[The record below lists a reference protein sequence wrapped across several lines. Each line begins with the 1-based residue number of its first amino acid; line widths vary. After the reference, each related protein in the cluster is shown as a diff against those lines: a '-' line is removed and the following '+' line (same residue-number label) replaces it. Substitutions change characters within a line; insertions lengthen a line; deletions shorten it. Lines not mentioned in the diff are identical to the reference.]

1 MKTLICIPCLLTGG
15 TEIQT
20 LNTVHALVEGGHEVT
35 VACYFEHTP
44 EMEARYRKAGAE
56 VILFSPEGVR
66 VGGYKSFL
74 FLYKHLRRAVRAVR
88 PDVVHVQY
96 MAPGATVILLLWL
109 MGVKNII
116 ATAHTAADI
125 YRDLRL
131 IHFLQRHCLRA
142 FTCITERAERSFF
155 GSSQLYTPDMVLGR
169 RNHFTIYN
177 ALPKATV
184 LQTTDNGQ
192 QTRFVPMSENQVR
205 LNSHS
210 ECSQS
215 STTKL
220 LTDSHPEEN
229 TKHSTLNA
237 TQDNSHADCTDYTE
251 NASLAGNINLTQT
264 SQNSRN
270 NISEQDN
277 QRELDTITQ
286 NTHCYAR
293 VGHPEGDDAAEQ
305 QVNCDDSQ
313 VNVASPRLGVNQSQS
328 DDSPATPLRFT
339 SSSAA
344 INRSEAAFTLGVVSR
359 LELIKGMDLVVPAF
373 AEVLKAYP
381 ETQLLVVGDGTL
393 RASMEEQAAQLA
405 CADHI
410 RFVGRQPQEELSQ
423 WYSQMDIVLM
433 PSRSEGFGL
442 TAIEAMAHGCVM
454 VASDVGGL
462 PEVVRDGICGLLHR
476 TEDVADM
483 ASKIS
488 TLIGDPALYTQL
500 RAQSLVE
507 VEKYSFERY
516 ASAVCDLYKRLGF
529 SV

>member
-1 MKTLICIPCLLTGG
+1 MKTLICIPCLMTGG

-20 LNTVHALVEGGHEVT
+20 LNTVHALVQGGHQVT

-44 EMEARYRKAGAE
+44 DMVARYRKAGAE
-56 VILFSPEGVR
+56 VILFSPEGIR
-66 VGGYKSFL
+66 VGGYKCIL
-74 FLYKHLRRAVRAVR
+74 FLYRHLRRAIRTVR
-88 PDVVHVQY
+88 PDVAHVQY
-96 MAPGATVILLLWL
+96 MAPGAMVVLLLWL

-116 ATAHTAADI
+116 ATAHTPADI

-131 IHFLQRHCLRA
+131 IHFLQRRCLRA

-155 GSSQLYTPDMVLGR
+155 GTSQLYTPETVLGK

-177 ALPKATV
+177 ALPFRSSERHAVNVPVARLKAAEQRLIATA
-184 LQTTDNGQ
+184 
-192 QTRFVPMSENQVR
+192 SQVNVASPR
-205 LNSHS
+205 LN
-210 ECSQS
+210 
-215 STTKL
+215 
-220 LTDSHPEEN
+220 
-229 TKHSTLNA
+229 
-237 TQDNSHADCTDYTE
+237 
-251 NASLAGNINLTQT
+251 
-264 SQNSRN
+264 
-270 NISEQDN
+270 
-277 QRELDTITQ
+277 
-286 NTHCYAR
+286 
-293 VGHPEGDDAAEQ
+293 AAEQ

-313 VNVASPRLGVNQSQS
+313 VNVASPWLGVNQSQS

-359 LELIKGMDLVVPAF
+359 LEPIKGMDLVVSAF
-373 AEVLKAYP
+373 AEVLRAYP

-393 RASMEEQAAQLA
+393 RASMEEQAAQLG

-462 PEVVRDGICGLLHR
+462 PEVVRDGICGLLHC
-476 TEDVADM
+476 TEDIADM

-488 TLIGDPALYTQL
+488 TLIGDETLYSQL

-516 ASAVCDLYKRLGF
+516 AELIHNLYGKL
-529 SV
+529 

>member
-20 LNTVHALVEGGHEVT
+20 LNTVQALVQGGHEVT

-44 EMEARYRKAGAE
+44 EMVERYRKAGAE
-56 VILFSPEGVR
+56 VLLFSSEGIR
-66 VGGYKSFL
+66 VGGYKSIL
-74 FLYKHLRRAVRAVR
+74 FLYRHLRRAVRTIR

-142 FTCITERAERSFF
+142 FSCITERAERSFF
-155 GSSQLYTPDMVLGR
+155 GSSQLYTPDLVLGR

-177 ALPKATV
+177 ALPFRGSERHAV
-184 LQTTDNGQ
+184 N
-192 QTRFVPMSENQVR
+192 VPVAR
-205 LNSHS
+205 L
-210 ECSQS
+210 
-215 STTKL
+215 K
-220 LTDSHPEEN
+220 
-229 TKHSTLNA
+229 
-237 TQDNSHADCTDYTE
+237 
-251 NASLAGNINLTQT
+251 
-264 SQNSRN
+264 
-270 NISEQDN
+270 
-277 QRELDTITQ
+277 
-286 NTHCYAR
+286 
-293 VGHPEGDDAAEQ
+293 AAEQ
-305 QVNCDDSQ
+305 RLIATASQ

-359 LELIKGMDLVVPAF
+359 LERIKGMDLVVPAF
-373 AEVLKAYP
+373 AEVLKMYP
-381 ETQLLVVGDGTL
+381 ETQLLVVGDGSL
-393 RASMEEQAAQLA
+393 RASMEEQAAQLG
-405 CADHI
+405 CASHI

-423 WYSQMDIVLM
+423 WYTQMDIVLM

-483 ASKIS
+483 AAKIS
-488 TLIGDPALYTQL
+488 SLIGDSDLYNKL

-516 ASAVCDLYKRLGF
+516 AALMNDLYNKLGR
-529 SV
+529 

>member
-20 LNTVHALVEGGHEVT
+20 LNTVQALVQGGHEVT
-35 VACYFEHTP
+35 VACYYEHTP
-44 EMEARYRKAGAE
+44 DMVARYRRAGAE
-56 VILFSPEGVR
+56 VLLFSPEGIR
-66 VGGYKSFL
+66 VGGYKCIL
-74 FLYKHLRRAVRAVR
+74 FLYRHLRRAIRMVR
-88 PDVVHVQY
+88 PDVIHVQY

-131 IHFLQRHCLRA
+131 IHFLQRRCLRA

-155 GSSQLYTPDMVLGR
+155 GSSQLYTADMLLGR

-192 QTRFVPMSENQVR
+192 RT
-205 LNSHS
+205 
-210 ECSQS
+210 
-215 STTKL
+215 
-220 LTDSHPEEN
+220 TDSHPEEN
-229 TKHSTLNA
+229 TKLSTLNA
-237 TQDNSHADCTDYTE
+237 EQDNSHTDYTDYTDSCK
-251 NASLAGNINLTQT
+251 SLRPCTSGVLTEG
-264 SQNSRN
+264 SQLTAHGS
-270 NISEQDN
+270 QP
-277 QRELDTITQ
+277 T
-286 NTHCYAR
+286 
-293 VGHPEGDDAAEQ
+293 
-305 QVNCDDSQ
+305 DSQ
-313 VNVASPRLGVNQSQS
+313 LSTLNAKQELSHTDLA
-328 DDSPATPLRFT
+328 DYTDSCKSLRPCCHPDGDT
-339 SSSAA
+339 KHY
-344 INRSEAAFTLGVVSR
+344 TLNSKHNTIGVVSR
-359 LELIKGMDLVVPAF
+359 LEPIKGMDLVVPAF
-373 AEVLKAYP
+373 AEVLKMYP

-393 RASMEEQAAQLA
+393 RPSMEEQAAQLA

-410 RFVGRQPQEELSQ
+410 RFVGRQLQEELSQ

-442 TAIEAMAHGCVM
+442 TAIEAMAHGGVM

-476 TEDVADM
+476 TEDIADM
-483 ASKIS
+483 AAKVC
-488 TLIGDPALYTQL
+488 TLIGDPALYTRL

-516 ASAVCDLYKRLGF
+516 AALMNDLYNKLGR
-529 SV
+529 